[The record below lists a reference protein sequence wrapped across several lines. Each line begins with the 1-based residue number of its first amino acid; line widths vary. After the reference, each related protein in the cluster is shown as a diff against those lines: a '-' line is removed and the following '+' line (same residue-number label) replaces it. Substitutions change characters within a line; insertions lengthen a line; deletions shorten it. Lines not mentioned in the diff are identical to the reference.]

1 MRRLLIAL
9 PFLVL
14 GLFYLFMELR
24 MGYLMV
30 VLLGWLTFALEYRY
44 GGESK
49 EGEELV
55 AFSVSASIVIA
66 PLHVAFAEVFAVFIF
81 LMEVASLFAKF
92 KLFSRS

>member
-24 MGYLMV
+24 MDYLMV
-30 VLLGWLTFALEYRY
+30 LLLGWLTFALEYRY
-44 GGESK
+44 GGESR

-66 PLHVAFAEVFAVFIF
+66 PLHMTFAEVFAAFIF
-81 LMEVASLFAKF
+81 MMEVASLFAKF